1 MTERYRAL
9 LVIKNGDRLTVFLK
23 LPDENHSDFAQE
35 GFALYAVISKKERSR
50 QLSHHLSRRLPWRF
64 GGKRSPD
71 ASADF
76 VERVTSA
83 GTC

>member
-35 GFALYAVISKKERSR
+35 GFALYAVISKKREAGSY
-50 QLSHHLSRRLPWRF
+50 LTTYLVGFLGVSGESVRLMHQPISLK
-64 GGKRSPD
+64 G
-71 ASADF
+71 
-76 VERVTSA
+76 
-83 GTC
+83 